1 MTVKNWIPCEL
12 YDIAGI
18 EGWLDEMA
26 AQGYALVEW
35 PG

>member
-1 MTVKNWIPCEL
+1 MTVKKWIPCEL

-26 AQGYALVEW
+26 AQGYALGEW